1 MLSCVSHFLLPSNI
15 IAEAWQADKDVSGG
29 QKHQMRGRHSGGE
42 VLLEE
47 DDKEDD
53 NEEDDNEKDNDKM
66 MMRKMMTRKT
76 PQCLHAKLPL
86 MALPQK
92 INSPKFKQGQ
102 ESTGHYCCNEKR
114 VFLWLGI
121 QLWYP
126 CLDGQDNTPKV
137 CGVMSSCPI
146 QHQGNDFGS
155 HALSLRKW
163 EESQT
168 LDLHVPKGC

>member
-1 MLSCVSHFLLPSNI
+1 
-15 IAEAWQADKDVSGG
+15 
-29 QKHQMRGRHSGGE
+29 MRGRHSGGE

-47 DDKEDD
+47 DDKEDH
-53 NEEDDNEKDNDKM
+53 NEEDNG
-66 MMRKMMTRKT
+66 KMMTRKT

-86 MALPQK
+86 VALPQK

-102 ESTGHYCCNEKR
+102 ESAVHHCCNEKP

-137 CGVMSSCPI
+137 CGAMSSCPI
-146 QHQGNDFGS
+146 QHQGIEFGFQT
-155 HALSLRKW
+155 LSLRKW
-163 EESQT
+163 QESQT
-168 LDLHVPKGC
+168 LDLPVPKGC